1 MLRKM
6 KAEHYIFL
14 NFKQQSDTLNIGG
27 CVSDFQSAIQCA
39 GYNVRNQVLVL
50 TGSVLFS

>member
-1 MLRKM
+1 MTF
-6 KAEHYIFL
+6 FL
-14 NFKQQSDTLNIGG
+14 ISSSRAILSLNIGE
-27 CVSDFQSAIQCA
+27 CVSDFHSAIQCA